1 MGRAAKKR
9 RSDKKKADKRKRK
22 RANYL
27 REGPKAGHVGRRQK
41 RSRYNTFKH
50 SQTPSDK
57 DLSPTPPGRKARR
70 RSAGRAVPT
79 KAGPGGQESKGGRR
93 FARFPL
99 RPLRR
104 RRRISSARPEKRR
117 E

>member
-9 RSDKKKADKRKRK
+9 RSDKKKAEKQKRK

-27 REGPKAGHVGRRQK
+27 RYGPKAGHVGRRQK
-41 RSRYNTFKH
+41 RKRFGSFKH

-70 RSAGRAVPT
+70 RRAGMAVPT
-79 KAGPGGQESKGGRR
+79 KAGPGGQGSKGGRR
-93 FARFPL
+93 FARLPL
-99 RPLRR
+99 RPLRQR
-104 RRRISSARPEKRR
+104 RRMSSARED
-117 E
+117 